1 MSGASLSVLVPAYNE
16 EYLIEESLKRM
27 LVLDESP
34 HLSKIQ
40 IIVVN
45 DGSTDRTVE
54 VIERFFQEIKGKYDK
69 LEWILIN
76 HPKNLGKG
84 KAIQTALSH
93 AKCEISIIHDAD
105 LEYHPKDILRMIPL
119 FSEEGADAVY
129 GSRFAVAQYRR
140 VLMYRHQLG
149 NKLITFFS
157 NLISNLNLTDIETCY
172 KAIRTNL
179 LKSIPIRSNDFR
191 FEAEITIKLAK
202 RNARIFEVPISYSGR
217 TYEEGKKIGWRDGL
231 KAIWAIL
238 KFGISDDIFTEDE
251 LGSKI
256 LLRLSRAGKFNSWQ
270 ADEIK
275 PYVGQNVL
283 EIGAGIGNISKKLI
297 PRRSYH
303 ATDINPYYLQV
314 INNLKINKPYLSIS
328 LLDLNDISTFNGH
341 RNAFDTVICLNVIEH
356 LDDDEQAMR
365 NIADLLD
372 NKGRAIVL
380 VPRGQWLFG
389 SQDKVLGH
397 RRRYSERRLKEL
409 CDKAGLKIKKII
421 SFNRISTLPWL
432 INGKIF
438 RRRTFGRFQILIMNL
453 FVPIFRRIDKF
464 LPWPSLSLIAILE
477 K

>member
-1 MSGASLSVLVPAYNE
+1 MTETSLSVLVPAYNE

-27 LVLDESP
+27 LVLEESP
-34 HLSKIQ
+34 YLSKIQ
-40 IIVVN
+40 VIVVN

-149 NKLITFFS
+149 NKLITLFS

-202 RNARIFEVPISYSGR
+202 RKARIFEVPISYSGR

-341 RNAFDTVICLNVIEH
+341 KNAFDTVICLNVIEH
-356 LDDDEQAMR
+356 LDNDEQAMR

-372 NKGRAIVL
+372 NKGLAIIL

-421 SFNRISTLPWL
+421 SFNRISTFPWL

-438 RRRTFGRFQILIMNL
+438 RRRTFGRCQIFIMNL
-453 FVPIFRRIDKF
+453 FTPIFRRIDKF

>member
-1 MSGASLSVLVPAYNE
+1 MTETSLSVLVPAYNE
-16 EYLIEESLKRM
+16 EYLIKESLQRM
-27 LVLDESP
+27 LVLEESP
-34 HLSKIQ
+34 YLSKIQ
-40 IIVVN
+40 VIVVN
-45 DGSTDRTVE
+45 DGSTDRTAEVVE
-54 VIERFFQEIKGKYDK
+54 RYFQEIKDK
-69 LEWILIN
+69 HDKFEWILLN
-76 HPKNLGKG
+76 HTKNLGKG
-84 KAIQTALSH
+84 KAIQTALLH

-119 FSEEGADAVY
+119 FSEEGADAIY
-129 GSRFAVAQYRR
+129 GSRFAVAEYRR
-140 VLMYRHQLG
+140 VLMYRHELG

-179 LKSIPIRSNDFR
+179 LKSIPLRSNDFR

-217 TYEEGKKIGWRDGL
+217 TYEEGKKISWRDGL

-251 LGSKI
+251 HGSKI
-256 LLRLSRAGKFNSWQ
+256 LLRLSRAEKFNSWLT
-270 ADEIK
+270 DEIK
-275 PYVGQNVL
+275 PFVGQNVL

-297 PRRSYH
+297 PRRSYY

-314 INNLKINKPYLSIS
+314 INSFKINKPYLWVSY
-328 LLDLNDISTFNGH
+328 LDLNDLSTFTSD
-341 RNAFDTVICLNVIEH
+341 RNVFDTVICLNVIEH
-356 LDDDEQAMR
+356 LSDDEQALR
-365 NIADLLD
+365 NVANLLD

-380 VPRGQWLFG
+380 VPQGRWLFG

-397 RRRYSERRLKEL
+397 RRRYSEKKLKEV

-421 SFNRISTLPWL
+421 PFNRISTFPWL
-432 INGKIF
+432 INGKIL
-438 RRRTFGRFQILIMNL
+438 RRRTFGRCQIFILN
-453 FVPIFRRIDKF
+453 FFTPIFRRIDKF

>member
-1 MSGASLSVLVPAYNE
+1 MTETSLSVLVPAYNE
-16 EYLIEESLKRM
+16 EYLIKESLQRM
-27 LVLDESP
+27 LVLEESP
-34 HLSKIQ
+34 YLSKIQ
-40 IIVVN
+40 VIVVN

-54 VIERFFQEIKGKYDK
+54 VVERYFQEIKGKHDK
-69 LEWILIN
+69 FEWILLN
-76 HPKNLGKG
+76 HAKNLGKG

-119 FSEEGADAVY
+119 FSEEGADAIY
-129 GSRFAVAQYRR
+129 GSRFAVAEYRR
-140 VLMYRHQLG
+140 VLMYRHELG

-179 LKSIPIRSNDFR
+179 LKSIPLSSNDFR

-217 TYEEGKKIGWRDGL
+217 TYEEGKKISWRDGL

-251 LGSKI
+251 HGSKI
-256 LLRLSRAGKFNSWQ
+256 LLRLSRAEKFNSWLT
-270 ADEIK
+270 DEIK

-297 PRRSYH
+297 PRRSYY

-314 INNLKINKPYLSIS
+314 INSFKINKPYLWVSY
-328 LLDLNDISTFNGH
+328 LDLNDISTFTSD
-341 RNAFDTVICLNVIEH
+341 RNVFDTVICLNVIEH
-356 LDDDEQAMR
+356 LNDDEQALR
-365 NIADLLD
+365 NVANLLD

-380 VPRGQWLFG
+380 VPQGRWLFG
-389 SQDKVLGH
+389 SQDKVLNH
-397 RRRYSERRLKEL
+397 KRRYSEKKLKEV

-421 SFNRISTLPWL
+421 PFNRISTFPWL

-438 RRRTFGRFQILIMNL
+438 RRRTFGRCQIFIMNL
-453 FVPIFRRIDKF
+453 FTPIFRRIDKF